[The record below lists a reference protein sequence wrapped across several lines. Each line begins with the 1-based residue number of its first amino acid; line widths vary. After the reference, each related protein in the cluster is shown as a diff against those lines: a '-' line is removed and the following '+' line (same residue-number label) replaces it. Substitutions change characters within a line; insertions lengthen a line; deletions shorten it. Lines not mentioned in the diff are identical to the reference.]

1 MSARDMDGFD
11 ANGYRKRVLAAVLA
25 RGGPEASDP
34 FELYDLPPDDDL
46 PDAAVAARVAEVWGA
61 WQRQRDHPKY
71 RVLVA
76 QLVEGHDARSAE
88 LLDGARRRTAAAR
101 VRAQREQR
109 DTARYALLDA
119 AVSRLVARHGGVP
132 ADKVEGLHEVG
143 ALGGLS
149 PAEVE
154 VRLRRHRVLAPAG
167 PAGPA
172 VPPERRRQVRALLDE
187 FARLSDG
194 PAPATLL
201 ALLDAGAASGR
212 EEIAARAAAWRSRA
226 RELPPTRLRTV
237 VDELL
242 VHVAELLEPG
252 RAAVDAYLD
261 AVALDVAEH
270 VRPRMRAAVLVE
282 DRLLAE
288 DHAHLLDT
296 AVELGLD
303 RPRALA
309 LLAAVAAELGTTIED
324 APAVPA
330 APPPPR
336 DRPWEEPLRAAR
348 AALRAGRPRAAA
360 EHVARARRLAGADG
374 ARPVRAVAD
383 EVDAVLAE
391 ATRRARAARAAVAAR
406 RWSEVC
412 EHLGHVARTA
422 ADVPDPDAAELL
434 DRARREVA
442 AADAALAAAL
452 AGPAS
457 ARAAALAVVL
467 DACPGHPGATEALAA
482 LPLPGPARVRAAR
495 DASGDVL
502 VVWEPP
508 PGVAGAV
515 YRVARLTPDGQRR
528 VVGRVPD
535 TCVLDGGAPPGVEP
549 PVYAVEVLVGGR
561 ASAPTRSDAGR
572 RCRRRRPE
580 VVPRPGR
587 APRRARDVLRERA
600 TRRIG
605 GGVAVRALRERSS
618 GCAAGRATPT
628 AGGGSSGAR
637 APGGCPTAGAPPGRA
652 LRPQHR
658 SARRSTACRSAD
670 GGYDLIS
677 QLRGQPPASGSRTAT
692 VAEESGRSGHRSV
705 RHSAGTRGT
714 GTPGT

>member
-1 MSARDMDGFD
+1 MSTGGMDGFD
-11 ANGYRKRVLAAVLA
+11 PNGYRKRVLAAVLA

-76 QLVEGHDARSAE
+76 QLVEEHDARSAE
-88 LLDGARRRTAAAR
+88 LLDAGRRRTAAVR

-149 PAEVE
+149 RDEVE
-154 VRLRRHRVLAPAG
+154 VRLRRHRVLARAAEPAP

-187 FARLSDG
+187 FGRLSGG
-194 PAPATLL
+194 PPPPTLL
-201 ALLDAGAASGR
+201 ALLDAGPASGR

-252 RAAVDAYLD
+252 RAAVEAYLD

-282 DRLLAE
+282 DRLVAP
-288 DHAHLLDT
+288 DHAHLLDA

-324 APAVPA
+324 APAVPLPVTP
-330 APPPPR
+330 APPR
-336 DRPWEEPLRAAR
+336 ARPWEEPLRAAR
-348 AALRAGRPRAAA
+348 AALRDGRAHAAA
-360 EHVARARRLAGADG
+360 EHVARARRLAGDDG
-374 ARPVRAVAD
+374 ARPVRALAD

-391 ATRRARAARAAVAAR
+391 AARRTRAAGAAAAAR
-406 RWSEVC
+406 RWTEVR
-412 EHLGHVARTA
+412 EHLEHVARTA
-422 ADVPDPDAAELL
+422 ADVPAPADVPADLL

-442 AADAALAAAL
+442 AADAAVAAAA
-452 AGPAS
+452 AGPAPD
-457 ARAAALAVVL
+457 RAAALAAVL
-467 DACPGHPGATEALAA
+467 DACPGHPGAAEALAA
-482 LPLPGPARVRAAR
+482 LPLPGPAWVRAAR

-508 PGVAGAV
+508 AGIGAAV
-515 YRVARLTPDGQRR
+515 YRVARLTADGGRQ
-528 VVGRVPD
+528 VVGRV
-535 TCVLDGGAPPGVEP
+535 TATSVHDGGAPPGVEP

-561 ASAPTRSDAGR
+561 ASAPTRSDAASGPAAAPEAVGVVGAPGDVR
-572 RCRRRRPE
+572 AERVGDGSVAVSWTGPAGAEFRVRCRRPDGGWR
-580 VVPRPGR
+580 VVGR
-587 APRRARDVLRERA
+587 TRAWTLSD
-600 TRRIG
+600 G
-605 GGVAVRALRERSS
+605 
-618 GCAAGRATPT
+618 
-628 AGGGSSGAR
+628 
-637 APGGCPTAGAPPGRA
+637 GAPPGA
-652 LRPQHR
+652 LPEYTV
-658 SARRSTACRSAD
+658 SASAD
-670 GGYDLIS
+670 GMRS
-677 QLRGQPPASGSRTAT
+677 
-692 VAEESGRSGHRSV
+692 AE
-705 RHSAGTRGT
+705 T
-714 GTPGT
+714 GTT